1 MMTNKRITKE
11 PQYNALFEA
20 VENDSPFELGLMAN
34 HTWATDPKRNLF
46 TLARYKFVSRMFEG
60 YSSVLEVG
68 CADAY
73 GTRLVQQ
80 TVQNVTAVDF
90 DPVFITDAGRRL
102 DKRWPLNLKVHD
114 ILTDGPVEQG
124 RFDGTFALDV
134 LEHIEE
140 EFENAFLKN
149 MCNSLNDN
157 GSAIIGMPSLESQK
171 YASKQSREGH
181 VNCKTGQGLKTTML
195 KHFNSVFIFSMNDEV
210 LHTGFHPMAHYLL
223 ALCSNKK
230 IS

>member
-1 MMTNKRITKE
+1 MSDKKITKE

-46 TLARYKFVSRMFEG
+46 TLSRYKFVSRMFDG

-68 CADAY
+68 CADSY

-80 TVQNVTAVDF
+80 TVKNVTAVDF
-90 DPVFITDAGRRL
+90 DPVFIEDSERRL
-102 DKRWPLNLKVHD
+102 DKRWPLTLKVHD
-114 ILTDGPVEQG
+114 ILTDGPVEKEN
-124 RFDGTFALDV
+124 FDGAYALDV

-140 EFENAFLKN
+140 EEENTFLQN
-149 MCNSLNDN
+149 MCDSLNAG
-157 GSAIIGMPSLESQK
+157 GSAIIGMPSLQSQE
-171 YASKQSREGH
+171 YASKQSKEGH
-181 VNCKTGQGLKTTML
+181 VNCKTGDGLKMTML

-210 LHTGFHPMAHYLL
+210 LHTGFHPMSHYLL

-230 IS
+230 LS